1 MTRLQE
7 AIGLGLV
14 LGVIHGLLQPAY
26 SVPVVPNF
34 TQGSMTSHTETTS
47 KVTETINSMDYNT
60 GYQYSVSGSGVEP
73 IGGNISPTT
82 GQSNVTINGVNST
95 WTGATS
101 TRPISNRQHQAQ
113 HFSSQKLTQGNWT
126 EQPYNYS
133 KRNDS
138 YKRNR
143 YYKYLPAVIL
153 SAASILS
160 PAQVLSETIG
170 GVSATA
176 APVANSSGR

>member
-73 IGGNISPTT
+73 IGGTISPTT

-101 TRPISNRQHQAQ
+101 TPNFKQTTPGAAFQFTETYAGPGLSNHTIIQRETTVT
-113 HFSSQKLTQGNWT
+113 SVTDT
-126 EQPYNYS
+126 T
-133 KRNDS
+133 
-138 YKRNR
+138 
-143 YYKYLPAVIL
+143 
-153 SAASILS
+153 SIF
-160 PAQVLSETIG
+160 QQ
-170 GVSATA
+170 
-176 APVANSSGR
+176 